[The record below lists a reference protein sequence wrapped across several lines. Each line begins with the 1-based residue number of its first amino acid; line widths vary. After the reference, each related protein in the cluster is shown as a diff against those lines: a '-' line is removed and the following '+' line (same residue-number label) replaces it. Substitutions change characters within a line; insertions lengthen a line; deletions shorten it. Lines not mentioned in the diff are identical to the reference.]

1 MQAHI
6 KRGKDIVFV
15 DESYFIWSDNMLKC
29 WQYKD
34 ARIILTKEQIN
45 TRNVKLI
52 AGISKRISLCSYKL
66 VTGSLNGQVFLRFI
80 DNLLLETGN

>member
-6 KRGKDIVFV
+6 ERGKDIVFV

-29 WQYKD
+29 WQHKD

-45 TRNVKLI
+45 TRHVKLI
-52 AGISKRISLCSYKL
+52 AGISKKIGLCYYKL
-66 VTGSLNGQVFLRFI
+66 VNGSLNSQVFLQFI
-80 DNLLLETGN
+80 DNLLTETGN